1 MASGAFFRRPAVMLA
16 LALCSVGVVVTLMG
30 RLAGGPQVAQ
40 KKVQLS
46 SDEGSQA
53 YPSFSPDAKRL
64 AYSARDVSKVSAFH
78 IFVRE
83 LPSGAPRQL
92 TTGPSSDVG
101 PVWAPDGGTLAF
113 LRIAESGTE
122 CIVIPADGGAER
134 KIAGFG
140 PAADAGQPM
149 PAVSWT
155 PDGKSL
161 AVVQA
166 GERPAIVL
174 VAIDS
179 GKLKPITDPPDGSP
193 GDSTP
198 AVSPSGGTLA
208 FVRATGSAGNEGGAD
223 VWLCDLTGAGLRRL
237 TFDDRGIRGI
247 AWSRDG
253 QDIVYS
259 GNRVGG
265 WEIWRVPAF
274 GGSPKEYTIGGKQ
287 AYYPAVGRNRLAYTD
302 SPTVSAIWRVALG
315 SPGGTQGAADAT
327 AADAKAEARPVI
339 RSTGRE
345 SSPVYSPD
353 GKRIADIS
361 DQTGADEVFVCDAD
375 GGNRVQVTKLN
386 GPNIGRLRWS
396 PDGKLLVFDAGSDH
410 GQEVYTV
417 APVAGAKPNRV
428 LLNASNASFSND
440 GKWIYFQSRGQIWK
454 ATLNGGNPQTLAPQR
469 GAAQPVESAD
479 GKYVYFRSRRSFWR
493 VPVGGGEEEEA
504 IIPEHDLMWAT
515 TIQPT
520 KKGVYY
526 LEFERSSRGMVVSFY
541 DFATRKS
548 SVVYRTRNFD
558 MRNAATFSVS
568 PDGRNILYPRVDQS
582 QTNLMLVENFK

>member
-1 MASGAFFRRPAVMLA
+1 MLA
-16 LALCSVGVVVTLMG
+16 LALGSVAAVVTLMAK
-30 RLAGGPQVAQ
+30 LAGGPQVAQ

-53 YPSFSPDAKRL
+53 YPSFSPDAKHL

-83 LPSGAPRQL
+83 LPAGAPRQL

-113 LRIAESGTE
+113 LRIGETGTE

-134 KIAGFG
+134 KIAEFG

-149 PAVSWT
+149 PAVSFT

-161 AVVQA
+161 AVEQT

-174 VAIDS
+174 AALDT
-179 GKLKPITDPPDGSP
+179 GKLKPITNPPDGSP

-198 AVSPSGGTLA
+198 AVSPTGGTLA
-208 FVRATGSAGNEGGAD
+208 FVRATGSNGNDGGAD
-223 VWLCDLTGAGLRRL
+223 IWLCDLTGAGLRRL

-253 QDIVYS
+253 QDIIYS

-265 WEIWRVPAF
+265 WQIWRVPAF

-287 AYYPAVGRNRLAYTD
+287 AYYPAVGRNRLAFTD

-315 SPGGTQGAADAT
+315 SAPGSAGGAADAT
-327 AADAKAEARPVI
+327 ADARPVI
-339 RSTGRE
+339 RSSGRE

-353 GKRIADIS
+353 GKRIANIS

-375 GGNRVQVTKLN
+375 GGNRVRVTKLN

-417 APVAGAKPNRV
+417 TPAAGAKPNRV

-454 ATLNGGNPQTLAPQR
+454 ATPDGGNPQTLAQQR

-479 GKYVYFRSRRSFWR
+479 GKYIYFRSRRSFWR
-493 VPVGGGEEEEA
+493 VPVAGGEEEEA

-520 KKGVYY
+520 RKGVYY

-541 DFATRKS
+541 DFATKKS

-568 PDGRNILYPRVDQS
+568 PDGKNILYPRVDQS
-582 QTNLMLVENFK
+582 QTNLMLVENFR

>member
-1 MASGAFFRRPAVMLA
+1 MASGTFLRRPAVLLA
-16 LALCSVGVVVTLMG
+16 LALCSVGAVVTLMG
-30 RLAGGPQVAQ
+30 RLASGPPVAQ
-40 KKVQLS
+40 KKIGLS

-64 AYSARDVSKVSAFH
+64 AYSARDTSKVSAFH

-92 TTGPSSDVG
+92 TEGPSSDVG

-113 LRIAESGTE
+113 LRIGEAGTE
-122 CIVIPADGGAER
+122 CIVIPADGGPERRIAEL
-134 KIAGFG
+134 G

-161 AVVQA
+161 AVVQS
-166 GERPAIVL
+166 GDRPAIALLAV
-174 VAIDS
+174 DT
-179 GKLKPITDPPDGSP
+179 GKWKLITNPPEGSP

-198 AVSPSGGTLA
+198 AVSPTGGSLA
-208 FVRATGSAGNEGGAD
+208 FVRSTGNDGAD
-223 VWLCDLTGAGLRRL
+223 IWLCDLAGEGLRRL

-265 WEIWRVPAF
+265 WRIWRVPAF
-274 GGSPKEYTIGGKQ
+274 GGSPKEYTIGGRQ
-287 AYYPAVGRNRLAYTD
+287 AYYPAVGRNRLAFTD
-302 SPTVSAIWRVALG
+302 SPSVSAIWRSSLG
-315 SPGGTQGAADAT
+315 SPDSSAD
-327 AADAKAEARPVI
+327 ARPVI
-339 RSTGRE
+339 RSTGHE
-345 SSPVYSPD
+345 ASPIYSPD
-353 GKRIADIS
+353 GRRIADVS
-361 DQTGADEVFVCDAD
+361 DQTGMDEIFICDAD
-375 GGNRVQVTKLN
+375 GGNRVKATNFN

-396 PDGKLLVFDAGSDH
+396 LDGKLLVFDASSDH
-410 GQEVYTV
+410 GQEVYTL
-417 APVAGAKPNRV
+417 APSAGAKPKRV

-454 ATLNGGNPQTLAPQR
+454 ADMNGGNPQTLTQQR

-479 GKYVYFRSRRSFWR
+479 GKYVYFRARRSFWR
-493 VPVGGGEEEEA
+493 MTVAGGEAEEA
-504 IIPEHDLMWAT
+504 FIPDHDLLWDTA
-515 TIQPT
+515 IQPAR
-520 KKGVYY
+520 KGIYY
-526 LEFERSSRGMVVSFY
+526 LEFERSSRSLIVSFY

-548 SVVYRTRNFD
+548 SVVFRSHNFD
-558 MRNAATFSVS
+558 MRGAAAFSVS
-568 PDGRNILYPRVDQS
+568 PDGKNILYPRVDQS
-582 QTNLMLVENFK
+582 RTNLTLVENFR

>member
-1 MASGAFFRRPAVMLA
+1 MLA
-16 LALCSVGVVVTLMG
+16 LALCSVGAVVTLMG

-92 TTGPSSDVG
+92 TTGPSSDIG
-101 PVWAPDGGTLAF
+101 PVWAPEGGTLAF
-113 LRIAESGTE
+113 LRIGETGTE

-174 VAIDS
+174 VAVDT
-179 GKLKPITDPPDGSP
+179 GKVKSITNPPDGSP

-208 FVRATGSAGNEGGAD
+208 FVRGAGGAGGSGNEGGAD
-223 VWLCDLTGAGLRRL
+223 IWLCDLAGAGLRRL

-265 WEIWRVPAF
+265 WQIWRVPAF
-274 GGSPKEYTIGGKQ
+274 GGSPKEYTIGGRQ
-287 AYYPAVGRNRLAYTD
+287 AYYPAVGRNRLAFTD
-302 SPTVSAIWRVALG
+302 SPTVSAIWRATLG
-315 SPGGTQGAADAT
+315 TAGGAPGGSAGAPDAPAD
-327 AADAKAEARPVI
+327 ARPVI
-339 RSTGRE
+339 RSTGSE

-353 GKRIADIS
+353 GKRIANVS
-361 DQTGADEVFVCDAD
+361 DQSGNDEVFVCDAD
-375 GGNRVQVTKLN
+375 GGNRVKVTNLN

-396 PDGKLLVFDAGSDH
+396 PDGKLLMFDAGSDH
-410 GQEVYTV
+410 GQEVYTA

-454 ATLNGGNPQTLAPQR
+454 ATLDGGNPRTLAKMR

-479 GKYVYFRSRRSFWR
+479 GKYIYFRSRRSFWR

-504 IIPEHDLMWAT
+504 FVPEHDLMWAT
-515 TIQPT
+515 TIQAT
-520 KKGVYY
+520 RKGVYY
-526 LEFERSSRGMVVSFY
+526 VEWERSSRGMVISFY
-541 DFATRKS
+541 DFASKKS
-548 SVVYRTRNFD
+548 SVAFRTRDFD
-558 MRNAATFSVS
+558 TRNTATFSVS

-582 QTNLMLVENFK
+582 QTNLMLVENFR